1 LTNSTKGL
9 IVYTEGVTKLT
20 QKEIV
25 QTLEKLGL
33 SSYEAKAY
41 LAILSEPPLTG
52 YKLSKVSGVPRSRI
66 YETIEKLAAKGLVLT
81 QAGETSLVKPVSFES
96 FLDRV
101 DNENR
106 QNMDLLRKALSQ
118 IKKPAEDEGIW
129 SISGRDQV
137 IEATNQLIS
146 QSKKHIYIEGFG
158 SDFLLF
164 KDALS
169 KAEERKVP
177 IFGVYCGDVKID
189 IGNLSPHPGEVCSSC
204 QDIALSVDSE
214 QALVGYT
221 YPADHARVALSK
233 NPGLIYIIE
242 QYVKH
247 EVFISRIFNMV
258 DKEISDKLNKAYKQ
272 MINKLP

>member
-1 LTNSTKGL
+1 M
-9 IVYTEGVTKLT
+9 T
-20 QKEIV
+20 QKEII

-33 SSYEAKAY
+33 SNYEAKAY

-101 DNENR
+101 DRENK

-118 IKKPAEDEGIW
+118 IKKPSEDQGIW
-129 SISGRDQV
+129 SISGRDQIV
-137 IEATNQLIS
+137 EAINQLIS
-146 QSKKHIYIEGFG
+146 KSKKHVYIEGFG
-158 SDFLLF
+158 RDFLLF

-177 IFGVYCGDVKID
+177 IFGVYCGDVKIE
-189 IGNLSPHPGEVCSSC
+189 IGNLSEHTGEVCSSC

-221 YPADHARVALSK
+221 FPADHARVALTK
-233 NPGLIYIIE
+233 NPGIIYIIE
-242 QYVKH
+242 EYIKH
-247 EVFISRIFNMV
+247 EIFISRVFNML
-258 DKEISDKLNKAYKQ
+258 DKEMSDKLNKVYQ
-272 MINKLP
+272 QVINKLP